1 MTSRKL
7 VSRWRP
13 PGFSGGSKSLIS
25 FHCLFVRSVGY
36 LFLRIQ
42 CPYRL
47 DGQVVK
53 LSCSKQVQRFCS
65 QLLIRNFSNSFLE
78 SRELQRYINRTLA
91 TLPRVWRRAFTL
103 HYVGGVTVAEIARMT
118 KGAESEV
125 ERHLE
130 YAREYLRQRLR
141 EDGFEAPTHD
151 QAALTTF

>member
-78 SRELQRYINRTLA
+78 MVESSWPSNPNRSTLFGVVRFLM
-91 TLPRVWRRAFTL
+91 TLKSS
-103 HYVGGVTVAEIARMT
+103 I
-118 KGAESEV
+118 
-125 ERHLE
+125 
-130 YAREYLRQRLR
+130 
-141 EDGFEAPTHD
+141 
-151 QAALTTF
+151 

>member
-36 LFLRIQ
+36 LFFRIQ

-53 LSCSKQVQRFCS
+53 LSCSKQVQRFSS
-65 QLLIRNFSNSFLE
+65 QLLIRNFSNSFL
-78 SRELQRYINRTLA
+78 SSI
-91 TLPRVWRRAFTL
+91 
-103 HYVGGVTVAEIARMT
+103 I
-118 KGAESEV
+118 
-125 ERHLE
+125 
-130 YAREYLRQRLR
+130 LRQQISSVFIPM
-141 EDGFEAPTHD
+141 EFYKI
-151 QAALTTF
+151 

>member
-78 SRELQRYINRTLA
+78 KAGQWCLLTGFSIFWGPFRLPGSAASLPCD
-91 TLPRVWRRAFTL
+91 LSPRVGGIITASLPLPTPRR
-103 HYVGGVTVAEIARMT
+103 
-118 KGAESEV
+118 S
-125 ERHLE
+125 
-130 YAREYLRQRLR
+130 
-141 EDGFEAPTHD
+141 
-151 QAALTTF
+151 

>member
-36 LFLRIQ
+36 LFFRIQ

-53 LSCSKQVQRFCS
+53 LSCSKQVQRFSS
-65 QLLIRNFSNSFLE
+65 QLLIRNFSNSFLVLTVRT
-78 SRELQRYINRTLA
+78 SRRRSVPKAASFGIYTSHDRY
-91 TLPRVWRRAFTL
+91 
-103 HYVGGVTVAEIARMT
+103 
-118 KGAESEV
+118 
-125 ERHLE
+125 
-130 YAREYLRQRLR
+130 
-141 EDGFEAPTHD
+141 
-151 QAALTTF
+151 

>member
-36 LFLRIQ
+36 LFFRIQ

-53 LSCSKQVQRFCS
+53 LSCSKQVQRFSS
-65 QLLIRNFSNSFLE
+65 QLLIRNFSNSFSGKE
-78 SRELQRYINRTLA
+78 SQA
-91 TLPRVWRRAFTL
+91 
-103 HYVGGVTVAEIARMT
+103 MT
-118 KGAESEV
+118 I
-125 ERHLE
+125 
-130 YAREYLRQRLR
+130 
-141 EDGFEAPTHD
+141 
-151 QAALTTF
+151 TTFVARFFSASLLVVGLSHALQPKQWRDFFLQLKRTGVAGIIIAM

>member
-36 LFLRIQ
+36 LFFRIQ

-53 LSCSKQVQRFCS
+53 LSCSKQVQRFSS
-65 QLLIRNFSNSFLE
+65 QLLIRNFSNSFLGLGD
-78 SRELQRYINRTLA
+78 SDNATGLA
-91 TLPRVWRRAFTL
+91 RPGVARRL
-103 HYVGGVTVAEIARMT
+103 G
-118 KGAESEV
+118 
-125 ERHLE
+125 L
-130 YAREYLRQRLR
+130 
-141 EDGFEAPTHD
+141 
-151 QAALTTF
+151 